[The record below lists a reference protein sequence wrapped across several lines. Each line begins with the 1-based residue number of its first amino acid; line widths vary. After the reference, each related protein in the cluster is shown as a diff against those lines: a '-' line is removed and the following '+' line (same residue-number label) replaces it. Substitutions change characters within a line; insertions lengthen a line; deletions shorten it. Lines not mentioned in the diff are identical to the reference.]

1 MSSKKGG
8 EGFKKKTGFFLSII
22 FQKSLKTGRTDKK
35 DLTASGLFHFLDI
48 LHDALPT
55 GTGTRI
61 SLHCFAT
68 DLIDQGEIDAQT
80 IEKFDGQ
87 FGCFTLRGHSYTTN
101 IEDDRR
107 FLFRNWKFRSG
118 HFFIRRPIPIN
129 GSLKLFDFIKLNR
142 DFRIFKASSSQTL
155 KPLSSIDAQWADFS
169 AETTG
174 RAEKETI
181 LNSCL

>member
-1 MSSKKGG
+1 MLSKKGS
-8 EGFKKKTGFFLSII
+8 EGSEMKTCWVLAII
-22 FQKSLKTGRTDKK
+22 SQKSLKTGGTEKK

-68 DLIDQGEIDAQT
+68 DLIDQSEIDAQT
-80 IEKFDGQ
+80 IWKFYGQ
-87 FGCFTLRGHSYTTN
+87 FGCFTLCGHSRTPD
-101 IEDDRR
+101 IQDHRR

-181 LNSCL
+181 